1 MMLAG
6 LAMAAGGGVV
16 VVVVHDVGESG
27 GDGRHSKRNGG
38 DGCRSTYY
46 VILSF
51 YDTASWSGI
60 GIENKSDYESVWC
73 RAVFPTHQ

>member
-16 VVVVHDVGESG
+16 VVVVHDIGESG
-27 GDGRHSKRNGG
+27 GDG
-38 DGCRSTYY
+38 CCSTYY

-60 GIENKSDYESVWC
+60 SIKNKSDYESIWC
-73 RAVFPTHQ
+73 QAVFLMHQ